1 MSHANVSDSST
12 RSPLFLLA
20 IGALGIVF
28 GDIGTSPLYT
38 FNAVLQLAGDNTQP
52 ETVLG
57 ALSLLFWTL
66 ILITSV
72 KYVML
77 AMRIDNNGEGGI
89 LALMSL
95 LTGKEK
101 QHRLIIFAGLFGA
114 ALVYGDGA
122 VTPAISVLS
131 ALEGMELIIP
141 GVSPYILPITI
152 AILIAIFSVQ
162 HFGTARISKWFA
174 PVMVVWFM
182 SMAMLGV
189 HGIILNP
196 EVLKALNPWYSVH
209 FLFSNGYASFVIL
222 GGVFLCV
229 TGAEALYAD
238 MGHFGKRPVWLAWFG
253 LVFPCLLLNY
263 AGQAAFILANPHLTD
278 NIFYRLAPSVLRGPL
293 IVLATLATII
303 ASQAIITGA
312 FSMTRQAIQLGWL
325 PRMRITQTA
334 EDNYGQI
341 YIGAVNWALMVATL
355 ALVLFFRSS
364 AALASAYGIAVSL
377 TMLMTT
383 CLLFIAMR
391 QIWNWGRVPCALVAG
406 AFLVIDSSFVA
417 ANMAKLM
424 NGGYIPLLL
433 AAALCMLMII
443 WRRGTTQIVRN
454 INEHP
459 VSMTAFLQ
467 TIRESAVSRV
477 PGTGIFLSKQPD
489 ITPAVMSWHVA
500 RNHALQKNLIV
511 TTIEI
516 AMVPRIASE
525 ERVRVQQVDESVYR
539 VMARYG
545 FMESPNIPQL
555 LQGIELFAQ
564 VDFTDATWY
573 IGHESVVGAPH
584 NGLPAW
590 QRKLFVFMKR
600 NSSHVTDY
608 YSLPHNQVIEIG
620 RQVSI

>member
-209 FLFSNGYASFVIL
+209 F
-222 GGVFLCV
+222 C
-229 TGAEALYAD
+229 
-238 MGHFGKRPVWLAWFG
+238 
-253 LVFPCLLLNY
+253 
-263 AGQAAFILANPHLTD
+263 
-278 NIFYRLAPSVLRGPL
+278 
-293 IVLATLATII
+293 
-303 ASQAIITGA
+303 
-312 FSMTRQAIQLGWL
+312 
-325 PRMRITQTA
+325 
-334 EDNYGQI
+334 
-341 YIGAVNWALMVATL
+341 
-355 ALVLFFRSS
+355 
-364 AALASAYGIAVSL
+364 SL
-377 TMLMTT
+377 T
-383 CLLFIAMR
+383 AM
-391 QIWNWGRVPCALVAG
+391 
-406 AFLVIDSSFVA
+406 
-417 ANMAKLM
+417 
-424 NGGYIPLLL
+424 
-433 AAALCMLMII
+433 
-443 WRRGTTQIVRN
+443 
-454 INEHP
+454 
-459 VSMTAFLQ
+459 
-467 TIRESAVSRV
+467 
-477 PGTGIFLSKQPD
+477 
-489 ITPAVMSWHVA
+489 PAS
-500 RNHALQKNLIV
+500 
-511 TTIEI
+511 
-516 AMVPRIASE
+516 
-525 ERVRVQQVDESVYR
+525 
-539 VMARYG
+539 
-545 FMESPNIPQL
+545 
-555 LQGIELFAQ
+555 
-564 VDFTDATWY
+564 
-573 IGHESVVGAPH
+573 
-584 NGLPAW
+584 
-590 QRKLFVFMKR
+590 
-600 NSSHVTDY
+600 
-608 YSLPHNQVIEIG
+608 
-620 RQVSI
+620 